1 MNQSPLDTSS
11 PAASRLRWLGVA
23 LALLSTWPLWHALAA
38 VGEQDYVG
46 ALVLSGLTWLL
57 ARTGVELSGLDREAN
72 P

>member
-1 MNQSPLDTSS
+1 MNQNPLDSS
-11 PAASRLRWLGVA
+11 SSTAMRLRWLGVG

-46 ALVLSGLTWLL
+46 ALVLSGLSWLL
-57 ARTGVELSGLDREAN
+57 ARTGVELSGLDREGN